1 VGQVLPERPTHPR
14 IERQHEGGDAIQL
27 LKIREGDIAHGLPVN
42 PKLNRIRFDEAADDL
57 QTEYAVNGRRSA
69 DELERQI
76 RRHLLP
82 SFGGRRL
89 ASITTAD
96 VNAFILKRQKDVML
110 IGDGDERKQRKY
122 SNGEINR
129 ELTTLKRI
137 LNLARQNGK
146 LMHVPYVP
154 MLKERTVRTGFQA
167 DDAGFEVDVPPL
179 ELQNLARDPPARDI
193 GEPHRW
199 TDGRRQASEDAL
211 DLLALEDPLGVRALQ
226 HRERVR
232 PRGGE
237 TRRNTLDRQL
247 LRRDE
252 EYPCS
257 HGLERPRTEL
267 VPRFND

>member
-1 VGQVLPERPTHPR
+1 MKVVIRLPFTLRFERLNTHGQITPSAFSRSSSALLSLQELLEAVGE
-14 IERQHEGGDAIQL
+14 
-27 LKIREGDIAHGLPVN
+27 REGSPLVV
-42 PKLNRIRFDEAADDL
+42 L
-57 QTEYAVNGRRSA
+57 RR
-69 DELERQI
+69 
-76 RRHLLP
+76 
-82 SFGGRRL
+82 
-89 ASITTAD
+89 
-96 VNAFILKRQKDVML
+96 
-110 IGDGDERKQRKY
+110 
-122 SNGEINR
+122 
-129 ELTTLKRI
+129 
-137 LNLARQNGK
+137 
-146 LMHVPYVP
+146 
-154 MLKERTVRTGFQA
+154 VRVQA